1 MVSGG
6 LPKRIRSSVLH
17 RPPPVAR
24 DDDIARL
31 HFLATPEQRGRETG
45 CNESE
50 RLFRNRPGGQ
60 PTGCGNIATDRTY
73 ETSLIVRCRSSRPI
87 GTHRKAVPTDD
98 GTAPDPATNTLPQ
111 HRVNQPQTGALHST
125 SMPQEAKNTA
135 PERSI
140 EHRGDLRRRVSV
152 PRAWPPANTLPS
164 LRGAS
169 SSVPHPARQPAFR
182 YVRNGG

>member
-17 RPPPVAR
+17 RPHPVAR
-24 DDDIARL
+24 HDDIARL
-31 HFLATPEQRGRETG
+31 HSLRHPNYAAGRPGATNPNGF
-45 CNESE
+45 
-50 RLFRNRPGGQ
+50 FRNRPEGQ
-60 PTGCGNIATDRTY
+60 PTGCGNIATDRIY

-98 GTAPDPATNTLPQ
+98 GTAPAPATNTLPQ
-111 HRVNQPQTGALHST
+111 HRVNQPQTGTLHST

-140 EHRGDLRRRVSV
+140 EHRGDLQRRVSV
-152 PRAWPPANTLPS
+152 PRAWPPANTPPS

-169 SSVPHPARQPAFR
+169 SSVPHPARRPVFR